1 MARSSQMSVQKRQ
14 RERKKA
20 EQAELKRE
28 QKRRN
33 AAAERPAGG
42 HVADRNEL
50 EGYGVQPTFASTGD
64 E

>member
-1 MARSSQMSVQKRQ
+1 MARSSQASVQKRQ

-33 AAAERPAGG
+33 AEEGRPAGG
-42 HVADRNEL
+42 HVADANEL
-50 EGYGVQPTFASTGD
+50 AGYGIVPTFASTGD

>member
-33 AAAERPAGG
+33 ADEDRPAGG
-42 HVADRNEL
+42 HVADADEL
-50 EGYGVQPTFASTGD
+50 AGYGVTPTFGSTDD

>member
-1 MARSSQMSVQKRQ
+1 MSVQKRQ

-33 AAAERPAGG
+33 AENENSAGG
-42 HVADRNEL
+42 HVADANEL
-50 EGYGVQPTFASTGD
+50 AGYGVTPTFASTGD